1 MMVAWLGI
9 ALVSASW
16 LYGLSYYQPA
26 NYWTWAALVAAGCAC
41 LSALFV
47 RPVSRSIAAVSA
59 AILGAGLLI
68 GLIPFD
74 RLPPPPALAAS
85 AGLLVGLLLWLAPAS
100 SAIIQRIGSAF
111 VATSVVLIAQLIAI
125 TLYEAETARSHEL
138 PGALAQ
144 LIGVV
149 SSLLSLD
156 SGVFESTISI
166 HSMREVHKL
175 GATWELLV
183 DPVSLCFFVGGCAAI
198 ALAPVSNTPPGGRA
212 LFAAKRIGLL
222 SLIMAG
228 WLPMRAGLLIAAYM
242 HLGLRLDYDA
252 DPDAM
257 ILFWQSWLHGALL
270 LPPVLAAW
278 RFVSWPEHLQPA
290 PVTVTSKVQQ
300 SWRPPAVICLAA
312 LSGMS
317 AAFGLWWDPVGQRKQ
332 GRVLIDE
339 LHVGVN
345 PRTQR
350 EMHWE
355 PTIRAYDTEWYGS
368 EAAYNY
374 YCLYDY
380 LWRYYELDRIEHP
393 QREGARRRGSVLS
406 QRITNLLL
414 RDFDVLVLKVPTLDY
429 EPEEIDAIKR
439 FVERGGGLLLIGEHT
454 DVFGTG
460 RHLNSVAREFG
471 FSFRHDCLFAI
482 DHQPGAQPINREVF
496 ESPDEARKR
505 GVFDQRFDPP
515 YTPHPIVQHMPALD
529 FATSGSIDPKS
540 SSGRA
545 AIRSTGLWSLPADYH
560 ADNYYPQVVWRPDM
574 RYGAFVQL
582 WTTRYG
588 EGRVAAFADS
598 TIFSNFSAFQP
609 GKAELMLG
617 MIEWLNHGDSIG
629 DPRLILFTL
638 AGVFA
643 IGAIWLS
650 LGWPGSWVVIL
661 AAAVGTFSAS
671 TLLVRT
677 IHAHQMPLP
686 TTDEDGSTRV
696 YFDTEVSN
704 GKLPDGSFIDGK
716 RDGFG
721 VFERW
726 VLRLGYFLK
735 RPERGESLA
744 NADLLVITYPRTPPS
759 TEYLERLEQYVNDGG
774 KLLVI
779 DSADNRREDPATAT
793 TETSTAN
800 ELLQPFGLSLDEDSS
815 ISGTLAGDGW
825 PSVPVERASTITGGK
840 PFATVAGKN
849 VGAWTTHGEGSVF
862 VVGFGTRFNDFNM
875 GVTGD
880 TIPDPEMRKVYD
892 LQYALLR
899 WIVEG
904 TAYPKSN

>member
-1 MMVAWLGI
+1 MMAPWLGI

-26 NYWTWAALVAAGCAC
+26 NYWIWAALLAVGGAC
-41 LSALFV
+41 LGRIFV
-47 RPVSRSIAAVSA
+47 RPVDRRLCALSA
-59 AILGAGLLI
+59 TVLGVGILI
-68 GLIPFD
+68 GLAPFD
-74 RLPPPPALAAS
+74 RFPEPPALAATF
-85 AGLLVGLLLWLAPAS
+85 GLFVGLLCWLAPTAS
-100 SAIIQRIGSAF
+100 ITQRIGSSFITAG
-111 VATSVVLIAQLIAI
+111 VVLLAQLFAI
-125 TLYEAETARSHEL
+125 TLYEAQTARSHEL

-144 LIGVV
+144 LIGLVTR
-149 SSLLSLD
+149 LLSLD
-156 SGVFESTISI
+156 SGVFESTIAI

-183 DPVSLCFFVGGCAAI
+183 DPVSLCFFVGGCVAI
-198 ALAPVSNTPPGGRA
+198 ALATWTNIPIGQRA
-212 LFAAKRIGLL
+212 VFMAKRLGAL
-222 SLIMAG
+222 SLIMAI

-278 RFVSWPEHLQPA
+278 RFVPWPENHRAAPA
-290 PVTVTSKVQQ
+290 PTTSTVQPT
-300 SWRPPAVICLAA
+300 WRPPAVIGLAA
-312 LSGMS
+312 LSGLC
-317 AAFGLWWDPVGQRKQ
+317 AAFGLWWDPVGERKQ

-355 PTIRAYDTEWYGS
+355 PTIRPYDTEWYGS

-380 LWRYYELDRIEHP
+380 LWRHFELNRLEHP
-393 QREGARRRGSVLS
+393 NREGARRRGSVLS
-406 QRITNLLL
+406 QRITNSLL

-471 FSFRHDCLFAI
+471 FSFRHDCLFGI
-482 DHQPGAQPINREVF
+482 DHQPGAQQTNRDGF
-496 ESPDEARKR
+496 EPRDEPKRR
-505 GVFDQRFDPP
+505 GVFDQHFNPP
-515 YTPHPIVQHMPALD
+515 HTPHPIVQHMPPLD
-529 FATSGSIDPKS
+529 FATSGSIDPRD

-545 AIRSTGLWSLPADYH
+545 AIRSKGLWSLPADYH

-582 WTTRYG
+582 WTTRHG
-588 EGRVAAFADS
+588 DGRVAAFADS

-609 GKAELMLG
+609 GKSELMLG
-617 MIEWLNHGDSIG
+617 MIEWLNHRDSIG
-629 DPRLILFTL
+629 DPRLVLFTL

-643 IGAIWLS
+643 IGAVWLS
-650 LGWPGSWVVIL
+650 LGWPGSWIAML
-661 AAAVGTFSAS
+661 AVAVGTFWAS
-671 TLLVRT
+671 SFLVRT
-677 IHAHQMPLP
+677 LHSHQMPLP
-686 TTDEDGSTRV
+686 TTDEKKITRV
-696 YFDTEVSN
+696 YFDSDVSD
-704 GKLPDGSFIDGK
+704 GRLPDGSFIDGK

-726 VLRLGYFLK
+726 ILRLGYFLK
-735 RPERGESLA
+735 RPHHGESFA
-744 NADLLVITYPRTPPS
+744 PADLLVITYSRTPPS
-759 TEYLERLEQYVNDGG
+759 AKYLERLAEYVDAGG

-779 DSADNRREDPATAT
+779 ESAENRAADTSESADG
-793 TETSTAN
+793 TSAVNT
-800 ELLQPFGLSLDEDSS
+800 LLEPFGLEIDEESS
-815 ISGTLAGDGW
+815 VTGTLTSESLKS
-825 PSVPVERASTITGGK
+825 SVPVDKAVTISGGD
-840 PFATVAGKN
+840 PFATIAGKT
-849 VGAWTTHGEGSVF
+849 VGAWTSFGDGAVY

-880 TIPDPEMRKVYD
+880 TVPDAEMRKVYD
-892 LQYALLR
+892 LEYDLMR

-904 TAYPKSN
+904 ISPPKSN